1 MRDLTKSD
9 INQHWNEYIQKE
21 LFLDMYSYPEF
32 EKIFLIDNLTIPDII
47 RIMKYEYDTIL
58 GKELW
63 EQFKLNEERIKEII
77 LKNKNEYNLNQH
89 LATYY

>member
-32 EKIFLIDNLTIPDII
+32 EKIFLIDNLTISDII
-47 RIMKYEYDTIL
+47 RVMEYEYDTEL

-63 EQFKLNEERIKEII
+63 EQFKLNEEKIKEII